1 MGMGYDYV
9 ALTCVALLLD
19 CLVLIRV
26 LMYGAKNKETLEIR
40 FIRLIGITIIFGLID
55 TFWGFCYEDVFALGT
70 LGIEVASAMYF
81 GFSAIVSYY
90 WFIYVIGL
98 IRAKRISNTFRVF
111 TFIPAAFVLGLCL
124 ANHWT
129 QALYVI
135 EDTCYSYHRGSW
147 YVVEQFCTY
156 GYFVVMLIVAFMGI
170 IWSKNK
176 VDKKKYFIISVFSFV
191 PFIVGFLQIFTAIL
205 PYSSLAFTFALATI
219 CLFISAEKSELVLTK
234 QIDDFNRRK
243 HEFTYL
249 KSLADSYLTLH
260 IINIKE
266 NTVEEL
272 NSISYVRQ
280 YVNRNDDA
288 KAQME
293 SVMRNLVVE
302 ECLEDVL
309 TFTDFSTLS
318 ERMKG
323 NKTISQ
329 EFLGIFTGW
338 FRAQFI
344 AVSYDDN
351 HNLEEVFF
359 TTQIIDDEKKKEE
372 ALIEVSITDE
382 LTKLNNRHAY
392 EKEIKDIKKNGISDD
407 LVYVAMDLNGLK
419 KVNDTLGH
427 AKGDEYICGA
437 AECMVNVMGEYGK
450 VFRIGGD
457 EFAAILYG
465 ADISKIIKKL
475 TKRMQKF
482 SFAYGFVS
490 RNEFARASIE
500 EISRIADERMY
511 ENKAKYYS
519 EIRK

>member
-1 MGMGYDYV
+1 M
-9 ALTCVALLLD
+9 
-19 CLVLIRV
+19 
-26 LMYGAKNKETLEIR
+26 
-40 FIRLIGITIIFGLID
+40 
-55 TFWGFCYEDVFALGT
+55 
-70 LGIEVASAMYF
+70 
-81 GFSAIVSYY
+81 
-90 WFIYVIGL
+90 IGL
-98 IRAKRISNTFRVF
+98 IRVQKMSVIFRTITFL
-111 TFIPAAFVLGLCL
+111 PAAFVIGLCCT
-124 ANHWT
+124 NHWN
-129 QALYVI
+129 QMLYII
-135 EDTCYSYHRGSW
+135 EDTCYSYHRGSM

-156 GYFVVMLIVAFMGI
+156 GYFIVMFIVALVGI
-170 IWSKNK
+170 VLSKNK
-176 VDKKKYFIISVFSFV
+176 VDRKKFFIIAVFSFV

-205 PYSSLAFTFALATI
+205 PYSSLAYTVALVTI

-234 QIDDFNRRK
+234 EIDDFNKRK

-272 NSISYVRQ
+272 NSISYVKQ

-288 KAQME
+288 KEQME
-293 SVMRNLVVE
+293 SVMRNLVVK
-302 ECLEDVL
+302 ECVEDAL
-309 TFTDFSTLS
+309 AFTNLNTLS

-359 TTQIIDDEKKKEE
+359 TTQTIDDEKKKEE
-372 ALIEVSITDE
+372 ALIEVSMTDE

-419 KVNDTLGH
+419 KLNDTLGH
-427 AKGDEYICGA
+427 AKGDEYICDA
-437 AECMVNVMGEYGK
+437 AECMVNVMGQYGK
-450 VFRIGGD
+450 IYRIGGD